1 VPDFFLRCS
10 ATRSATI
17 STGSARP
24 EKARPYRDADGVLVH
39 ARFRL
44 KIANGD
50 SPVTDN
56 LFFQVYRPDKIGTDT
71 IYHDAEDPLELVLPV
86 LNVDRYPGASD
97 TARDIY
103 PAGQVSFG
111 ESLRAHTATVFN
123 RLKARLRVLPGQFV
137 ILGLAAHAG
146 RAKVS
151 SGRPEE
157 VTLAYLRLLCCI
169 PQRAECLAQPNGSP
183 VPLAEC

>member
-17 STGSARP
+17 STRSARP
-24 EKARPYRDADGVLVH
+24 EKIRHYRDADGVLVH

-103 PAGQVSFG
+103 PADNSVS
-111 ESLRAHTATVFN
+111 
-123 RLKARLRVLPGQFV
+123 
-137 ILGLAAHAG
+137 
-146 RAKVS
+146 
-151 SGRPEE
+151 
-157 VTLAYLRLLCCI
+157 
-169 PQRAECLAQPNGSP
+169 GSP
-183 VPLAEC
+183 CVRTLQPFSTG

>member
-17 STGSARP
+17 STRSARP
-24 EKARPYRDADGVLVH
+24 EKIRHYRDADGVLVH

-56 LFFQVYRPDKIGTDT
+56 LFFQVYRPDKIGADT
-71 IYHDAEDPLELVLPV
+71 IYNDAEHLSELVLPV
-86 LNVDRYPGASD
+86 LNVDSHPGASD

-103 PAGQVSFG
+103 PADNSVS
-111 ESLRAHTATVFN
+111 
-123 RLKARLRVLPGQFV
+123 
-137 ILGLAAHAG
+137 
-146 RAKVS
+146 
-151 SGRPEE
+151 
-157 VTLAYLRLLCCI
+157 
-169 PQRAECLAQPNGSP
+169 GSP
-183 VPLAEC
+183 CVRTLQPFSTG